1 LREHPDGAEEVEP
14 TPEPQPQASA
24 EQVVEELLQP
34 QVPAEISFR
43 NGLALRVSF
52 LAALVIELVRNLA
65 VYAAGLLMMPIVL
78 FAGGIYAV
86 VLYKRR
92 TGFPVNVVAGARLG
106 WITGVFTF
114 LVSTVITTFSMASLA
129 MNNSL
134 LDTFKKSAESMGLPA
149 DASRQ
154 MQEVMSNPTAFALLL
169 LLVMAVQFV
178 LLTVLCSMGGALGAR
193 FLFRNEP
200 RA

>member
-1 LREHPDGAEEVEP
+1 MEALL
-14 TPEPQPQASA
+14 EPQAP
-24 EQVVEELLQP
+24 
-34 QVPAEISFR
+34 PAEISFR

-169 LLVMAVQFV
+169 LLVMVVQFV
-178 LLTVLCSMGGALGAR
+178 LLTVLCSMGGAMGAR
-193 FLFRNEP
+193 LLFRNEP